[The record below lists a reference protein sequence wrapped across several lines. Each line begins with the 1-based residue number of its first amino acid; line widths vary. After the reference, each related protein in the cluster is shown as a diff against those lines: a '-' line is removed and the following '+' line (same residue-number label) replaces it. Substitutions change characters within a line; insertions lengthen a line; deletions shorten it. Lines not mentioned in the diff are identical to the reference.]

1 MAKLAD
7 AVDSKSAGSN
17 PMRVRVP
24 LSAPTRHPQGCFFV
38 AECKLSV
45 FRTRAG
51 LEPKGS
57 HRSAYAP
64 LSRPPAKRVCCPL
77 WLKIARLCYFL
88 YASRPL
94 SAPTRHPQGCFLLLS
109 VIYYYAR

>member
-38 AECKLSV
+38 AECNILL
-45 FRTRAG
+45 RAIA
-51 LEPKGS
+51 
-57 HRSAYAP
+57 HRDSNGH
-64 LSRPPAKRVCCPL
+64 V
-77 WLKIARLCYFL
+77 
-88 YASRPL
+88 
-94 SAPTRHPQGCFLLLS
+94 
-109 VIYYYAR
+109 

>member
-24 LSAPTRHPQGCFFV
+24 LSAPNKTPARVFFV

-51 LEPKGS
+51 TRTQGF
-57 HRSAYAP
+57 AP
-64 LSRPPAKRVCCPL
+64 F
-77 WLKIARLCYFL
+77 RLCSTL
-88 YASRPL
+88 TPASKTSLL
-94 SAPTRHPQGCFLLLS
+94 SALAKNSTPVLFPLRVAPSLGTNT
-109 VIYYYAR
+109 